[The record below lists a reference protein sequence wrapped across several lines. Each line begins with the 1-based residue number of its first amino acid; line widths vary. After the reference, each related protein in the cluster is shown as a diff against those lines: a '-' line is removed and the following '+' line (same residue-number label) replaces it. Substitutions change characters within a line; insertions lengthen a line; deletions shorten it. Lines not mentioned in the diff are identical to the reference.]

1 MRVLATFFFS
11 LIVSSVNCFRL
22 SELHLERR
30 YTVSTISGGAIR
42 SPLFRKQK
50 LSATITDDD
59 DKATGWTK
67 PRIHNNPVVR
77 SVVLL
82 GALAAFQQIAF
93 YCSSQRPSFVLC
105 GLVRHRLLYYLYRR
119 VDHVQKSTTADFRA
133 SSKQAVSQIFFLV
146 FVDAR
151 VAGELYAVE
160 AATGTAWIV
169 DSTFYFTCLTHLV

>member
-82 GALAAFQQIAF
+82 GALAATGISTPFSKLPSTALASVHLLSFAVWFGTVFYTTFIAGLTMF
-93 YCSSQRPSFVLC
+93 KNLPRQTFGRLPSKLFPKYFSLCSLTLVL
-105 GLVRHRLLYYLYRR
+105 
-119 VDHVQKSTTADFRA
+119 Q
-133 SSKQAVSQIFFLV
+133 VSYML
-146 FVDAR
+146 
-151 VAGELYAVE
+151 
-160 AATGTAWIV
+160 
-169 DSTFYFTCLTHLV
+169 